1 MMDETAGGRQGEDA
15 SSLDP
20 PFGIT
25 DNHGRIGGFARWRT
39 PVAVLFFTVVLGSA
53 MLGWLGGG
61 GSRSVREDTP
71 EARVTVRH
79 EPILRSGNWFE
90 TMVIVRPRRDVGDL
104 VISVSGELWRGMS
117 IDTQIPDA
125 ESAESTGG
133 RYSFHYGALAANEV
147 FRLKLDGQIQPHALR
162 RMAGDIVVADGRM
175 PLASVPLSLTV
186 LP

>member
-1 MMDETAGGRQGEDA
+1 MIDEGSGGRQGRDA
-15 SSLDP
+15 NSSEP

-25 DNHGRIGGFARWRT
+25 DSHGRIGGFARWRT
-39 PVAVLFFTVVLGSA
+39 PVAVLFFAVVLGSA

-61 GSRSVREDTP
+61 GSRSVHKDTGQ
-71 EARVTVRH
+71 ASVTVRH

-90 TMVIVRPRRDVGDL
+90 TMVIVRPKRDVGDL
-104 VISVSGELWRGMS
+104 VISVSDELWRGMS

-125 ESAESTGG
+125 ESVESTGG

-162 RMAGDIVVADGRM
+162 RLAGDLVVADGEA
-175 PLASVPLSLTV
+175 PLASVQLALTV